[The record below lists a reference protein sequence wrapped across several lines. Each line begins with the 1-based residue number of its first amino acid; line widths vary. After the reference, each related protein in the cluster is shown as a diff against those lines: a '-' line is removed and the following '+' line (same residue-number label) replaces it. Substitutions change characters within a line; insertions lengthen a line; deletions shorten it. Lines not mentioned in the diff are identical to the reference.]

1 MNYNMFDYE
10 MMNAKNSVKDVKF
23 YSRGSIRECSFCK
36 EGEKKNGICI
46 YFSKAGKFVRIDTYE
61 DDVIVKTESEY
72 KFDVKNRVLIMEFHE
87 NECIKKILN
96 FREQKGY
103 VFYNDGHIKEQGPS
117 YFSTN
122 DDSCTWNTI
131 VKKPHSNG
139 KYYTYFNDG
148 RISYYTE
155 YTSSTSPLF
164 DHIFERVGF
173 NKNGTVH
180 YMEKYNSEKKCVD
193 TIDYNDDGTIC
204 SHHRRSLSKYD
215 SRFCN
220 SFDVLEYKR
229 KKEQEYKERKEQE
242 QEKKNKKKECMF

>member
-1 MNYNMFDYE
+1 MNYNMRDYL
-10 MMNAKNSVKDVKF
+10 MMNAQNSVKDIKF
-23 YSRGSIRECSFCK
+23 YRLGSIRECSFCK

-61 DDVIVKTESEY
+61 NDVVVKTESEY
-72 KFDVKNRVLIMEFHE
+72 KFDVNNRVLIMEFHE

-96 FREQKGY
+96 FKEQKGY

-131 VKKPHSNG
+131 IKRTDRDG
-139 KYYTYFNDG
+139 KYYTYYNDG
-148 RISYYTE
+148 SISYYTE
-155 YTSSTSPLF
+155 YTSSNSPIL
-164 DHIFERVGF
+164 DHIWERVGF

-180 YMEKYNSEKKCVD
+180 YMQKYNSEKKCVD
-193 TIDYNDDGTIC
+193 IIDYDSEGKIC
-204 SHHRRSLSKYD
+204 GHMRRSPSKYD
-215 SRFCN
+215 KRFYN

-229 KKEQEYKERKEQE
+229 QKEKEYKE
-242 QEKKNKKKECMF
+242 KKEGKKIKNTEFMF